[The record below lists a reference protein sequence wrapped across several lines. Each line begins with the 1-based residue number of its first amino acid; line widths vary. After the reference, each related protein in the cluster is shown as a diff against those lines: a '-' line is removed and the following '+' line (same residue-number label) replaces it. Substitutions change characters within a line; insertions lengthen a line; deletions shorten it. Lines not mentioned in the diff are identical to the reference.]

1 MAQRTRRPPVGP
13 SSTSSTVA
21 DEFVAFAVHRPDDQL
36 LAAIVT
42 DGLADRLDPRR
53 ERGLAHEAVT
63 PDRVEQFFLAHHG
76 AAVLDEVCE
85 HVEHLRLDPDL
96 LATASKD
103 DAVQVQFAIGES
115 DHLSDRSRGEMPL
128 TP

>member
-1 MAQRTRRPPVGP
+1 M
-13 SSTSSTVA
+13 
-21 DEFVAFAVHRPDDQL
+21 HRPDDQL

-53 ERGLAHEAVT
+53 ECGLAHEAVT
-63 PDRVEQFFLAHHG
+63 PDRVEQFLLAHHR

-96 LATASKD
+96 LATPSKD

-115 DHLSDRSRGEMPL
+115 DHLSDRSRRFL
-128 TP
+128 